1 MELKVWVKVML
12 KKVIKIL
19 SNPQGALVQAVLGM
33 CEALIKEFIKDN
45 VEEKLEKAV
54 RYVEEPNELDLGLN
68 ALKDMVTSQQRE
80 IDEIRNLIK
89 RGK

>member
-1 MELKVWVKVML
+1 ML

-19 SNPQGALVQAVLGM
+19 SNPQGALVQVIFGL
-33 CEALIKEFIKDN
+33 CEAFIKEFIKDN

-54 RYVEEPNELDLGLN
+54 KYVEEPNELDLGMD
-68 ALKDMVTSQQRE
+68 ALKDMVVSQQRE

>member
-1 MELKVWVKVML
+1 MELKVWVKVMI

-19 SNPQGALVQAVLGM
+19 SNPQGALVQVVLGM

-54 RYVEEPNELDLGLN
+54 KYVEEPNELDLGLN